1 MQFRFYITDTM
12 EGNIVGTDDEDLAI
26 EYAESEEAFVLDAQ
40 TGEWILSDGSRK
52 EIHAITVQGEP

>member
-1 MQFRFYITDTM
+1 M

>member
-12 EGNIVGTDDEDLAI
+12 MGEIVGTDDEDLAI

-52 EIHAITVQGEP
+52 EIYALTIQG